1 VAGPEGDLIAKLRIA
16 APPLRG
22 PVRWLGFE
30 AATPARNMAIDR
42 ALLRAG
48 ASPAI
53 RLYAWSPPGVSLGW
67 FQRDVDLE
75 PFRRAGYDVVRRLTG
90 GGAVVHHHE
99 VTYAMLLPTSH
110 AAIDGR
116 ATVETYAAIHQ
127 PIREAL
133 AAAGIETEGRAPV
146 TATRSA
152 EPALCFE
159 RASPLDV
166 LWAGRKIVGS
176 AQRRL
181 PDRLLQHGSII
192 LAPNPLQPDQPAL
205 IGSDGKP
212 VDPTRLVVLLRAAFE
227 RAFGPLEDGGLSTAE
242 EEAASADRDGVL

>member
-1 VAGPEGDLIAKLRIA
+1 MTERQRVA
-16 APPLRG
+16 APPLG
-22 PVRWLGFE
+22 GDLRWLGFA

-48 ASPAI
+48 DSPAI
-53 RLYAWSPPGVSLGW
+53 RLYAWAPPAVSLGW

-75 PFRRAGYDVVRRLTG
+75 PFRRAGYEVVRRMTG

-99 VTYAMLLPTSH
+99 ITYAVLLPTSH
-110 AAIDGR
+110 PAVAKRSTI
-116 ATVETYAAIHQ
+116 ETYAAIHA
-127 PIREAL
+127 PIRAAL
-133 AAAGIETEGRAPV
+133 AGLGIPTEVREGAS
-146 TATRSA
+146 ASACA

-176 AQRRL
+176 AQRRS

-192 LAPNPLQPDQPAL
+192 LAPNPLQEDQPAL
-205 IGSDGKP
+205 TGDDGRP
-212 VDPTRLVVLLRAAFE
+212 LDPRRLAALLRAAFE
-227 RAFGPLEDGGLSTAE
+227 RAFGPLVDGVLSPAE
-242 EEAASADRDGVL
+242 EEAAAAACCGAP